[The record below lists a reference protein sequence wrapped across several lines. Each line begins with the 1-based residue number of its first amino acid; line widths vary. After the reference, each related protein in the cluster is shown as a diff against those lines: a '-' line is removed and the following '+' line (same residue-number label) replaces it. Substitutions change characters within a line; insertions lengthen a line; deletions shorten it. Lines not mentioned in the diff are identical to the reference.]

1 MATTAPSVNGPA
13 HAHTPARVGVL
24 RRLVGML
31 PTAVVLAVL
40 AGAAVWGHAT
50 GWDFTGTKPDA
61 GHSIDGPREGPRP
74 VVRVEPASPG
84 AAPDLPLPGR
94 NVRIEFGSAA
104 EVERAGIGITPVWP
118 TPLTEQ
124 VAAGGEVQ
132 FDPARVARLP
142 ARAAGVTRRVMKTV
156 GDPVQAGEVI
166 ALIESA
172 EVGKLKA
179 EFQQALV
186 QVRLRERTRD
196 DLVRAK
202 TAASP
207 AAIREAEAAFKEAEV
222 RLLAA
227 AQTLTNLGLPVQ
239 PADYR
244 GLTPAEAVRRM
255 RLLGVGDAVTD
266 PDPASATT
274 NLLPVR
280 APFAGVVLT
289 ADVVSGEIV
298 ESGKVLFVVVD
309 PIRVWVTL
317 HVGAEDARRVA
328 VGQKVFFRPDG
339 DTREHPAAVVWVGT
353 AADETTRTVPVRA
366 EADNTAGVLRA
377 STLGRGRVVLRE
389 VPKAVVVPHE
399 AVHPF
404 RGRTVVFVRDP
415 DFLKKTGPKA
425 FHVRVVK
432 TGGKDERH
440 TEILAG
446 LSPGEI
452 VATRGSDLLLGELT
466 RAAGDR

>member
-61 GHSIDGPREGPRP
+61 GHPIDGPSEGPRP
-74 VVRVEPASPG
+74 AVRVEPASPG
-84 AAPDLPLPGR
+84 AAHDLPLSGR
-94 NVRIEFGSAA
+94 NVRIVFGSAA
-104 EVERAGIGITPVWP
+104 DVERAGIGITPVWP

-124 VAAGGEVQ
+124 VTAAGEVQ

-142 ARAAGVTRRVMKTV
+142 ARAGGVTRRVMKTA
-156 GDPVQAGEVI
+156 GDPVRAGEII

-172 EVGKLKA
+172 EVGKAKA

-196 DLVRAK
+196 DLVGAK
-202 TAASP
+202 TATSP
-207 AAIREAEAAFKEAEV
+207 AAIREAEAALKDAEV
-222 RLLAA
+222 RLLAG
-227 AQTLTNLGLPVQ
+227 AQVLTNLGLPAR
-239 PADYR
+239 PEDYR
-244 GLTPAEAVRRM
+244 GLAPAEVVRRM
-255 RLLGVGDAVTD
+255 RLLGVDDAAGL
-266 PDPASATT
+266 DPASETT

-289 ADVVSGEIV
+289 ADVVAGEVV
-298 ESGKVLFVVVD
+298 EAGKVLFVVVD
-309 PIRVWVTL
+309 PSRVWVAL
-317 HVGAEDARRVA
+317 HVRAEDARRVT

-339 DTREHPAAVVWVGT
+339 DTSEHPASVVWVGA

-366 EADNTAGVLRA
+366 EADNKAGALRA
-377 STLGRGRVVLRE
+377 SALGRGRVVFRE

-399 AVHPF
+399 TVQLF
-404 RGRTVVFVRDP
+404 RGRPVVFVRDP
-415 DFLKKTGPKA
+415 DFLKPDGPKA
-425 FHVRVVK
+425 FHARVVK
-432 TGGKDERH
+432 TGGKDDRN

-446 LSPGEI
+446 LAQGEI
-452 VATRGSDLLLGELT
+452 VATRGSGGLLGELM
-466 RAAGDR
+466 RSVGDQ